1 MPYKFNPDS
10 GQYDIF
16 ISLEDARAEGYGSMT
31 DQEKRETFD
40 NAQILNPYTS
50 GAFEL
55 SNSPEVGQ
63 EYTSMNKLY
72 GNTATDYDYLEA
84 MGIDTEALRKRG
96 SGIQPTSNELNA
108 GWNSY
113 ADQMFQSQ
121 GLDIH
126 GNSSRIL
133 DPQAYARNI
142 SNIRKLASERLE
154 AELRKDPELQLK
166 TAGVGGIGDFLSDT
180 WLPGQRQNIAN
191 LGDWWNDLISNNET
205 MDLKD
210 TRYLFPSDFDALN
223 VAEGIIVPHEGH
235 ATEIIPSGMI
245 PSGYD
250 DFDTNYNP
258 YYAYPRGVGNT
269 VTFTDEVALKQAFIN
284 ALNAGYHEGM
294 IPAGAKI
301 GDATVSAII
310 ASKTGM
316 DINLVNRLGKSLAG
330 AAASAV
336 TMSATG
342 NFPLAA
348 MAYFGVNTLLG
359 GDRRRTFEG
368 INLGEASINGITIP
382 KLEMTLP
389 AGLPNSIF
397 KDYRYICYDR
407 VSLKWY
413 PSDLVQPLNYDGGND
428 YRFICLDRVTG
439 DIYKCNTIKR
449 PRIFLD

>member
-1 MPYKFNPDS
+1 MPYTYNPET
-10 GQYDIF
+10 GKYDIF
-16 ISLEDARAEGYGSMT
+16 ISLDDARAEGYGNMS
-31 DQEKRETFD
+31 DQEKRELYD
-40 NAQILNPYTS
+40 KSSILNPYTES
-50 GAFEL
+50 SFEIGD
-55 SNSPEVGQ
+55 PAIKQ
-63 EYTSMNKLY
+63 EYMSMSK
-72 GNTATDYDYLEA
+72 TPSATTTDYDYLEA
-84 MGIDTEALRKRG
+84 IGVDTEHLRQRG
-96 SGIQPTSNELNA
+96 SGRQSNIGQRTPE
-108 GWNSY
+108 WNPY
-113 ADQMFQSQ
+113 ADQMFKSQ
-121 GLDIH
+121 GYDIH
-126 GNSSRIL
+126 GNKSQII

-154 AELRKDPELQLK
+154 AELQKDPELQLK
-166 TAGVGGIGDFLSDT
+166 TAGYGGIGDWLADT
-180 WLPGQRQNIAN
+180 WLPGARQNIAN
-191 LGDWWNDLISNNET
+191 LGDWWRDLLTGSET
-205 MDLKD
+205 LDLKD
-210 TRYLFPSDFDALN
+210 TRYLFPSDFDALE
-223 VAEGIIVPHEGH
+223 VAEGIVIPHEGH
-235 ATEIIPSGMI
+235 AGEPLPTGFV

-250 DFDTNYNP
+250 DFSTNYNP
-258 YYAYPRGVGNT
+258 YYSYPRGGGHT
-269 VTFTDEVALKQAFIN
+269 VTFSDEIALKQAYIN

-294 IPAGAKI
+294 IPAGARI
-301 GDATVSAII
+301 GDGTVSAII

-316 DINLVNRLGKSLAG
+316 DINLVNRLGKALSG

-336 TMSATG
+336 TMSTTG

-368 INLGEASINGITIP
+368 INLGEAAINGIQIP

-428 YRFICLDRVTG
+428 YRWICLDRVTG